1 MNASPSIPAD
11 LFRQGAI
18 TALACWVA
26 VVLAFFAHLDNPWW
40 AAISAWVIAH
50 PERQAV
56 LAKGLNRVTG
66 TLIGWFVGCCLAFL
80 VEGAPAMQA
89 LVMFVVAATGAYG
102 RYRSKHSYA
111 WTIGAVGTLIVLS
124 TSLETPGQVYHLA
137 WYRALEILCG
147 VIAAT
152 FVEFIFAR
160 APSPSATALAQTAL
174 LDRPTAFRVAA
185 ISGITMTLIPMLW
198 AWLNLPSLTQI
209 VASSFVVLD
218 RDIAATSSRG
228 LQRVLG
234 CFGGGALGLLA
245 VRLGPDSFFIWS
257 ITLLSGIFLFAQLHH
272 SASHWSY
279 VGTQGGV
286 AFILALITS
295 IGPPNSIL
303 PAIDRIAGMLC
314 GVLILLVV
322 CRVIGYPRSN
332 VRS

>member
-1 MNASPSIPAD
+1 MNASLSVRPD
-11 LFRQGAI
+11 LFRQGVI
-18 TALACWVA
+18 TALACWLA
-26 VVLAFFAHLDNPWW
+26 VVLAFCAHLDNPWW

-56 LAKGLNRVTG
+56 LAKGLSRVIG
-66 TLIGWFVGCCLAFL
+66 TLIGWLTGCCLAFL
-80 VEGAPAMQA
+80 VEGAPVMQI
-89 LVMFVVAATGAYG
+89 LMMFVAAAAGAYG
-102 RYRSKHSYA
+102 RYRSKQSYA

-124 TSLETPGQVYHLA
+124 ISLETPGHVYHLA

-147 VIAAT
+147 VLAAT
-152 FVEFIFAR
+152 LVEFMFAR
-160 APSPSATALAQTAL
+160 APNSSAAASPKAAL
-174 LDRPTAFRVAA
+174 LDRSIALRIAA

-198 AWLNLPSLTQI
+198 AWLSLPALTQI

-228 LQRVLG
+228 LQRLLG
-234 CFGGGALGLLA
+234 CFAGGALGLLA

-257 ITLLSGIFLFAQLHH
+257 IALLSGIFLFAQLHH
-272 SASHWSY
+272 STSHWAY

-286 AFILALITS
+286 AFILALITGT
-295 IGPPNSIL
+295 GPPDSIL

-314 GVLILLVV
+314 GVLILLGV
-322 CRVIGYPRSN
+322 CRVVGYPRSE